1 MRGAVHG
8 TGEVSS
14 ISTPN
19 VAGQHSSEAARA
31 AGASLLCKTISQ
43 HIQLSLDSAPMLLI
57 AKQPPC
63 PADTVAGS
71 EIHFELVNQMKTY
84 RRCAGH
90 IRRSHVARAVEGCL
104 FAVVACPV
112 VCALHLPWSMQHEHM
127 LQLRDSSPHIL
138 RPAVDP
144 LGVPQ
149 KQAMSGARYMPA

>member
-1 MRGAVHG
+1 MMLVPA
-8 TGEVSS
+8 
-14 ISTPN
+14 
-19 VAGQHSSEAARA
+19 
-31 AGASLLCKTISQ
+31 
-43 HIQLSLDSAPMLLI
+43 QLPIL
-57 AKQPPC
+57 
-63 PADTVAGS
+63 ADTVAGYQ
-71 EIHFELVNQMKTY
+71 IHIELCNVMKTY
-84 RRCAGH
+84 QWCTGH